1 MTARETLNAAMD
13 TLAERLALAF
23 RRAAEKERG
32 ETVTRLR
39 KFFGL
44 CQRCGLRP
52 PDGSRIMCR
61 ECWIDTGPW
70 DESITKGKE

>member
-1 MTARETLNAAMD
+1 MTARETLDAAMD
-13 TLAERLALAF
+13 TFAERLALAF

-32 ETVTRLR
+32 QLITRLR

-52 PDGSRIMCR
+52 HDNSRLMCR
-61 ECWIDTGPW
+61 DCWIDTGPW
-70 DESITKGKE
+70 DRPIGGDE